1 MQTPFRLQRYIRVIR
16 LLYMTFIQRIVFAVS
31 LSLGLS
37 TIAHAQFN
45 LGFRHYDAVKVIEQG
60 DTLTMPW
67 AGGFNNPQLSM
78 VDLDFDGEKDLIAYE
93 RDGEILRG
101 FAWESGDTY
110 TPLFDLNRILP
121 DVGGSYVLFRDYD
134 GDGKSDIFSAA
145 ISNTGLRVHRNA
157 STEEDLVFEEVEE
170 RLWFNVPGTGNLY
183 FFVPPNDLP
192 VFRDFN
198 GDGDIDILLQGQTG
212 FLSYP
217 ALLYFENRSQELYN
231 TSDSLVY
238 RLENPCWGRIREFIT
253 ASGWLEYPCDTSNVL
268 PNNYQERNRHGGSTF
283 AAFDADGNG
292 ALDLVTG
299 DAYTGYLSVL
309 YNTNEN
315 VDAVVDLS
323 LSDTTFPSS
332 DVPVFVPTLTAAFF
346 EDVDHDGV
354 EDMLVAPNQ
363 LTSLASFYLDT
374 SINAKVDWYY
384 RNHGTVSSPDLK
396 LEKQGFLSGEMIDA
410 GAKSMP
416 ALADVNGDSLVDL
429 LIGNEGYTIYG
440 GSEAARIRLYL
451 NVGTD
456 TNPVFEL
463 HDADV
468 AGIASLDFGN
478 VHPALADLDD
488 DGDQDLMI
496 GDENGRL
503 HYFENQGTATNYD
516 FQLTEPEYADIDVDL
531 GAHPQFFDLSGDG
544 IEDLVIG
551 DFYGRVQY
559 HENAGTATEPDFSKN
574 PTIERIGDI
583 LTFSKHG
590 GESTPYFTR
599 KLDSL
604 GTKLYLFLSNA
615 DGTILVY
622 GPIEDLTTLDEPM
635 TPADS
640 IIVDATFT
648 SLTGSNL
655 FGDFRDEL
663 IIGQRT
669 GGLFALRRAKEIPLG
684 YAEPIDPAEYK
695 IKVYP
700 NPSNGRFRVALPKEV
715 DRAGELKVFDLN
727 GRLKHNESLAEGSE
741 MEIDLADLPDGIY
754 LLQVQTNSHV
764 WHERIV
770 KQ

>member
-1 MQTPFRLQRYIRVIR
+1 MTLIRIRTFLLALFLLMSWGGLQ
-16 LLYMTFIQRIVFAVS
+16 
-31 LSLGLS
+31 
-37 TIAHAQFN
+37 AQFN
-45 LGFRHYDAVKVIEQG
+45 LGFRHYDAVEVIEGG
-60 DTLTMPW
+60 DTLRMPW
-67 AGGFNNPQLSM
+67 AGGFNNPQFSM
-78 VDLDFDGEKDLIAYE
+78 IDLNFDGEEDLIAYE
-93 RDGEILRG
+93 RDGEIMRG
-101 FAWESGDTY
+101 FAWESGDHY
-110 TPLFDLNRILP
+110 TPVFDVNRRFP

-134 GDGKSDIFSAA
+134 GDGKRDIFSAA
-145 ISNTGLRVHRNA
+145 ISNTGLRVHRNV
-157 STEEDLVFEEVEE
+157 STEEDLLFEEREE

-192 VFRDFN
+192 VFHDFN
-198 GDGDIDILLQGQTG
+198 GDGDMDVLLQGQTG

-217 ALLYFENRSQELYN
+217 ALLYFENQSQELYN

-253 ASGWLEYPCDTSNVL
+253 ASGWLEYACDTSNVL
-268 PNNYQERNRHGGSTF
+268 PNGNQERNRHGGTTL
-283 AAFDADGNG
+283 AVFDTDGDG
-292 ALDLVTG
+292 DLDLVTG
-299 DAYTGYLSVL
+299 DAYSGHLSVL
-309 YNTNEN
+309 FNTNEN

-323 LSDTTFPSS
+323 LSDTTFPST
-332 DVPVFVPTLTAAFF
+332 DVPAFVPTLPATFF
-346 EDVDHDGV
+346 EDVDHDGDK
-354 EDMLVAPNQ
+354 DMLVTPNQ

-374 SINAKVDWYY
+374 SINANVDWYY
-384 RNHGTVSSPDLK
+384 RNHGTVNTPDLQ

-416 ALADVNGDSLVDL
+416 VLADVNGDSLVDL
-429 LIGNEGYTIYG
+429 LVGNEGYTIYG
-440 GSEAARIRLYL
+440 GAEAARIRLYL
-451 NVGTD
+451 NVGND

-463 HDADV
+463 HDSDV
-468 AGIASLDFGN
+468 GDIASLNFGN
-478 VHPALADLDD
+478 IHPALADLDD

-503 HYFENQGTATNYD
+503 HYFENQGTPSNYD

-559 HENAGTATEPDFSKN
+559 HENAGTNTEPDFSKN

-583 LTFSKHG
+583 FTYADHG

-635 TPADS
+635 QPADS
-640 IIVDATFT
+640 LIVDATFT
-648 SLTGSNL
+648 SLSGANL

-669 GGLFALRRAKEIPLG
+669 GGLFAMRRAKEIPLG
-684 YAEPIDPAEYK
+684 YRAPKA
-695 IKVYP
+695 KVKDDLRVFP
-700 NPSNGRFRVALPKEV
+700 NPSDGRFNVELPKQFKGV
-715 DRAGELKVFDLN
+715 GELTIFDLN
-727 GRLKHNESLAEGSE
+727 GRLTFKTSLKDAQTMELDLSE
-741 MEIDLADLPDGIY
+741 QPNGIY
-754 LLQVQTNSHV
+754 FLQVTSDRGS
-764 WHERIV
+764 WHERLV